1 MIYDPALLEVRFV
14 RRYQRFFA
22 ECVTIDGQQRIA
34 HCANTGRMTGLLEV
48 GARAW
53 IRVQPPGRKLGYAW
67 ELVETTTGMA
77 CVNTA
82 RANGLVAD
90 AEPLSWW
97 GPVTAVRREPRVGAH
112 RFDLA
117 YRTGSGRD
125 ALIEVKTVTWAVDG
139 IGYFPDAPS
148 ARATAH
154 IRLLTELASHGQP
167 VGVLFVAM
175 HTGISEIRPAAM
187 IDPAFTDALRQ
198 AAAVGVQIGAR
209 RVAVTPSALTLDAAL
224 PVELTAPA

>member
-22 ECVTIDGQQRIA
+22 EFVTIDGQQRIA

-48 GARAW
+48 GTRAW
-53 IRVQPPGRKLGYAW
+53 IRVQPLGRTLGYAW
-67 ELVETTTGMA
+67 ELVETSTGMA

-97 GPVTAVRREPRVGAH
+97 GPVTGVRREPRVGAH

-117 YRTGSGRD
+117 YRTGSGCD

-154 IRLLTELASHGQP
+154 IR
-167 VGVLFVAM
+167 
-175 HTGISEIRPAAM
+175 
-187 IDPAFTDALRQ
+187 
-198 AAAVGVQIGAR
+198 
-209 RVAVTPSALTLDAAL
+209 
-224 PVELTAPA
+224 

>member
-1 MIYDPALLEVRFV
+1 MIYDPPLLEGQFV

-22 ECVTIDGQQRIA
+22 DVVTQDGQRCIA

-53 IRVQPPGRKLGYAW
+53 IRGQPPGRKLAYAW
-67 ELVETTTGMA
+67 ELIETTTGMA

-90 AEPLSWW
+90 ADPLTWW
-97 GPVTAVRREPRVGAH
+97 GTVTGVRREPRVGTH

-117 YRTGSGRD
+117 YQTASGQD
-125 ALIEVKTVTWAVDG
+125 AFIEVKTVTWAIDG
-139 IGYFPDAPS
+139 VGYFPDAPS

-154 IRLLTELASHGQP
+154 LRLLTELAQQGQP
-167 VGVLFVAM
+167 VGILFVAM
-175 HTGISEIRPAAM
+175 HTGISVIRPAAM
-187 IDPAFTDALRQ
+187 IDPAFTEALRQ
-198 AAAVGVQIGAR
+198 AAGVGVQIGAR
-209 RVAVTPSALTLDAAL
+209 RVAITPSALTLDVAI
-224 PVELTAPA
+224 PVELTAPE